1 MSRTQRVNGAIR
13 KIPSWAV
20 YLVGALLPL
29 WYFYLALSGGL
40 GVEPVN
46 GLELALGDLAMKTL
60 VIVLAITP
68 LRKWT
73 GLNLVPHRRAIGLI
87 AFFYVLCHLLTWAVL
102 DVQDPARI
110 WTDIVKRP
118 YITIGMVA
126 FVLLLPVAITSN
138 NASIRRIGPMRWRRL
153 HMLTYVICAL
163 GAVHYVMVQKVWEI
177 EPLVYLAIVLGL
189 LAVRV
194 PTIRRELA
202 G

>member
-1 MSRTQRVNGAIR
+1 MSRTQRVNAAIR
-13 KIPSWAV
+13 KVPGWVV

-29 WYFYLALSGGL
+29 WYFYLAVTGGL
-40 GVEPVN
+40 GVEPIN
-46 GLELALGDLAMKTL
+46 GLELALGDLAMKAL

-73 GLNLVPHRRAIGLI
+73 GLNLVPHRRAIGVV

-102 DVQDPARI
+102 DVQDPARM
-110 WTDIVKRP
+110 WADLAKRP
-118 YITIGMVA
+118 YITIGMAA

-138 NASIRRIGPMRWRRL
+138 NASIRRLGPTRWRRL

-189 LAVRV
+189 LATRG
-194 PTIRRELA
+194 PSIRRELA

>member
-1 MSRTQRVNGAIR
+1 MRRTQRVNAAIR

-29 WYFYLALSGGL
+29 WYFYLALTGGL

-46 GLELALGDLAMKTL
+46 GLELALGDLAMKAL

-110 WTDIVKRP
+110 WADIVKRP

-138 NASIRRIGPMRWRRL
+138 NASIRRLGPTRWRRL

-177 EPLVYLAIVLGL
+177 EPLVYSAIVLAL
-189 LAVRV
+189 LATRL
-194 PTIRRELA
+194 PTIRREFA
-202 G
+202 T